1 MQWRQTNKEEMIMK
15 MLDYS
20 KVEIEILTFSSE
32 DVIVTSCGKN
42 VPTNQCREVDFGLP
56 VIPGMPQLP

>member
-1 MQWRQTNKEEMIMK
+1 MK